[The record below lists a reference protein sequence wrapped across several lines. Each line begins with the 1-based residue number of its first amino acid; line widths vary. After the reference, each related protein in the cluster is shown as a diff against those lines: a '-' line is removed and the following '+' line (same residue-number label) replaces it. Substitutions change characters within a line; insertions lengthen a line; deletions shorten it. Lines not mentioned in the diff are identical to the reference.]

1 MTREVLVKIRI
12 NEEIWYNRIYLF
24 ALEIWYNFKATEIP
38 WRFENGSN
46 LCMYIRTLVV
56 WLPLTVILHLT
67 TAALCIFTLF
77 VFPSHLFGWGYAK
90 FGVGCVLFV
99 GLLILAVY
107 VWKKSENYLDEHH
120 TKKCNAETAEPID
133 KGPSLTALF
142 IEWIKAKKK
151 MICPLIEFYTPERT
165 RGGAK

>member
-1 MTREVLVKIRI
+1 LTREVLVKIRI

-46 LCMYIRTLVV
+46 LCMYIRTLIV

-90 FGVGCVLFV
+90 FWTGCVVFV
-99 GLLILAVY
+99 ALLVSAIY
-107 VWKKSENYLDEHH
+107 TWQKSEDWRDERCINREDARRAAARSRTH
-120 TKKCNAETAEPID
+120 ETL
-133 KGPSLTALF
+133 SLS
-142 IEWIKAKKK
+142 
-151 MICPLIEFYTPERT
+151 CPTL
-165 RGGAK
+165 